1 MGCVKTRLS
10 RGRAELFSQ
19 LPSASSTTSAIGI
32 RNDEIEMEILRASS
46 ASEFSHSLG
55 QSRHFDGLPMTSG
68 LPPEADIVTAGRH
81 CDEVFGRAIFRY
93 RYSNRMRS

>member
-1 MGCVKTRLS
+1 MGPGCVKTRLS

-19 LPSASSTTSAIGI
+19 LLSASSTTSAIGI

-55 QSRHFDGLPMTSG
+55 QKVTFPQLSGMSAPLPKPDVAH
-68 LPPEADIVTAGRH
+68 L
-81 CDEVFGRAIFRY
+81 
-93 RYSNRMRS
+93 